1 MNFDAVKNS
10 LVAEAKRA
18 GLEEYEVYF
27 MESSGTSADTL
38 KGEISS
44 FSSEVSGG
52 ISFRCIVGGKM
63 GSASTELFL
72 DDEMKALVARAIEN
86 AKNIES
92 DDKAVIFGGSE
103 KYAELTLPAFPAKST
118 AELKKLA
125 LDLHNKTCAESEY
138 IADGTSATVIQNST
152 RIVLINSH
160 GLELTTSVGV
170 VGMGAQ
176 AVVAKDGE
184 NQASFALESGFGE
197 ELVDSIAK
205 RATSDALAKIGA
217 GEIESGKYDVIFCG
231 KQMKDLLSTFSSVFS
246 GRSANLGLSLL
257 KGKEG
262 EKIAADCVTL
272 IDDPQKEGSA
282 TQTAFDGEGVATY
295 TKKVI
300 ENGVL
305 NTLLYDIASADKVG
319 KESTGNGQRGSYASP
334 VSIAPYHFYL
344 AGGSLSD
351 DELLAS
357 MGDGL
362 YITELKGLHA
372 GANAVTGDFSIES
385 AGFRVRDGK
394 KCEAVKSFTVAGNFF
409 ELIKSIEALAAD
421 VKFGFAGGFT
431 VFGAPDTLI
440 RQMSVAGK

>member
-10 LVAEAKRA
+10 LIAKAKSA
-18 GLEEYEVYF
+18 GLEEYEIYF
-27 MESSGTSADTL
+27 MESGGTSAETL

-52 ISFRCIVGGKM
+52 ISFRCIVNGKM
-63 GSASTELFL
+63 GSASTELL
-72 DDEMKALVARAIEN
+72 TDDEMGELVARAIEN

-92 DDKAVIFGGSE
+92 DDKAVIYGGSD
-103 KYAELTLPAFPAKST
+103 KYAEIKLPEFPTKST
-118 AELKKLA
+118 ADLKKIA
-125 LDLHNKTCAESEY
+125 LDIHNKISAESEY
-138 IADGTSATVIQNST
+138 IIDGTSAFVIQNST
-152 RIVLINSH
+152 RIVLINSN
-160 GLELTTSVGV
+160 GLELSTDVGV

-184 NQASFALESGFGE
+184 NQASFTLEAGFGD

-205 RATSDALAKIGA
+205 SATADALAKIGA
-217 GEIESGKYDVIFCG
+217 TEIESGKYDVIFDG
-231 KQMKDLLSTFSSVFS
+231 KQMKNLLSTFFSVFS

-262 EKIAADCVTL
+262 EKIAADCITV
-272 IDDPQKEGSA
+272 IDDPQKEGAA

-319 KESTGNGQRGSYASP
+319 KQSTGNGQRSSYSSP
-334 VSIAPYHFYL
+334 VSVAPYHFYL

-351 DELLAS
+351 EELLAS
-357 MGDGL
+357 MGDGI
-362 YITELKGLHA
+362 YVTELKGLHA

-394 KCEAVKSFTVAGNFF
+394 KCEAIKSFTIAGNFF
-409 ELIKSIEALAAD
+409 ELIKSVEALASD